1 MSEVDLS
8 QQSLQ
13 DLSGVIATLVQAE
26 VETFNRSLRELTD
39 RFNEKLTT
47 VEQKLAV
54 AEQKLAKADKLLDDE
69 RKTSAQLRDIVQKNS
84 ENLNNA
90 EENIDWL

>member
-1 MSEVDLS
+1 MSGVDLS

-47 VEQKLAV
+47 VEEKLAV
-54 AEQKLAKADKLLDDE
+54 AEQKLAEADKLLDDE

-90 EENIDWL
+90 EENID